1 MPHKLE
7 RRLADLE
14 RKAPVVTER
23 RIAFYHVNDPYTKD
37 VVSRLVH
44 VPEGAPIEITEA
56 EEAAL
61 ADLSKVSTLSIPAMI
76 DQVRA
81 DSRIPEP
88 GR

>member
-23 RIAFYHVNDPYTKD
+23 RIAFYHVIDPYTKD

-44 VPEGAPIEITEA
+44 VPEGAPIEITEM
-56 EEAAL
+56 EENAL
-61 ADLSKVSTLSIPAMI
+61 AELSKVSTLSIPAMI
-76 DQVRA
+76 DHIRA
-81 DSRIPEP
+81 NSRIPEASL
-88 GR
+88 